1 MDDTWHQLMNMLQL
15 AGVTKPWESFKVALQ
30 LVIIGYAIV
39 WTWRR
44 IRSTQAERLVKGI
57 MLLATFWIVCH
68 IIGLTII
75 TAVLR
80 EMIPVLLIAV
90 VIVFQPELRR
100 GLGYLG
106 RTRFRVDFSL
116 SDTHNEKAKEVIE
129 QIIQAVRELSRNKV
143 GALIVVEPPEGER
156 DYISPGTTLNAEV
169 SASLLISIF
178 NTASPLHDGAV
189 VVRQTKIIAAGVILP
204 MTDSTKLSH
213 RYGTRHRAALGLSE
227 KYDGLCIVA
236 SEETGAISAANR
248 GMLVRYNSADE
259 LADALNYMYHQ
270 VPDQKIETQTPLQ
283 SFFQLFNRTRQPTN
297 RVAASDNAA
306 HPRRRS
312 SDFPGEF
319 PRVDQ
324 GNSSS
329 TAQAK
334 AEDLRTEEQAE
345 TA

>member
-1 MDDTWHQLMNMLQL
+1 MDDIWHQLINTL
-15 AGVTKPWESFKVALQ
+15 ASRYTPWTMAM
-30 LVIIGYAIV
+30 VIIQVMIISYATV
-39 WTWRR
+39 WMWRR
-44 IRSTQAERLVKGI
+44 IRGTQAERLVKGI
-57 MLLATFWIVCH
+57 LMLAMFWVACH
-68 IIGLTII
+68 LMGLTII
-75 TAVLR
+75 TAILH
-80 EMIPVLLIAV
+80 EMIPVLLIGV

-116 SDTHNEKAKEVIE
+116 SDTQVEKTKDVIE
-129 QIIQAVRELSRNKV
+129 QIIQAVRELSRTKT

-169 SASLLISIF
+169 SAGLLLSIF
-178 NTASPLHDGAV
+178 NTSSPLHDGAV
-189 VVRQTKIIAAGVILP
+189 VIRQNKIIAAGVILP

-213 RYGTRHRAALGLSE
+213 KYGTRHRAALGLSE

-270 VPDQKIETQTPLQ
+270 DEESKTETQTPLQ
-283 SFFQLFNRTRQPTN
+283 SFLQLFSRVRQHRNNSAQPDQN
-297 RVAASDNAA
+297 
-306 HPRRRS
+306 HPRRRAT
-312 SDFPGEF
+312 DFPRDEKLDTTS
-319 PRVDQ
+319 PA
-324 GNSSS
+324 SPP
-329 TAQAK
+329 
-334 AEDLRTEEQAE
+334 EELRPEGQAE